1 MVEVNVVYEGQLH
14 CAATHDPSGSV
25 ITTDAPRDNM
35 GKGESFSPTDLVATG
50 LATCIVTT
58 MGIMAQRHGLDISGT
73 KVRVEKHMSTSGLRR
88 IARLP
93 VEVRVPRTFDEEDRQ
108 RLENAARTCPVHKS
122 LHPDID
128 SPITITFGAA

>member
-1 MVEVNVVYEGQLH
+1 MVEVTATYEGQLH
-14 CAATHDPSGSV
+14 CSATHGPSGAV

-58 MGIMAQRHGLDISGT
+58 MGILAQRHGLDISGT

-93 VEVRVPRTFDEEDRQ
+93 VEVRVPRTFGDEDRQ

-128 SPITITFGAA
+128 APITITWGQ

>member
-1 MVEVNVVYEGQLH
+1 MVEVTVSYEGQLH
-14 CAATHDPSGSV
+14 CSATHGPSGAV

-73 KVRVEKHMSTSGLRR
+73 KIRVEKHMSTSGLRR

-93 VEVRVPRTFDEEDRQ
+93 VEVRVPRTFADEDRQ

-128 SPITITFGAA
+128 APITIAFGE

>member
-1 MVEVNVVYEGQLH
+1 MVEVNVTYEGQLH
-14 CAATHDPSGSV
+14 CSAHHGPSGSV

-35 GKGESFSPTDLVATG
+35 GKGESFSPTDLVASG

-58 MGIMAQRHGLDISGT
+58 MGIMAQRHGLDIAGT

-88 IARLP
+88 IVRLP
-93 VEVRVPRTFDEEDRQ
+93 VEVRVPQTFGDEDRQ

-128 SPITITFGAA
+128 APITITWGE